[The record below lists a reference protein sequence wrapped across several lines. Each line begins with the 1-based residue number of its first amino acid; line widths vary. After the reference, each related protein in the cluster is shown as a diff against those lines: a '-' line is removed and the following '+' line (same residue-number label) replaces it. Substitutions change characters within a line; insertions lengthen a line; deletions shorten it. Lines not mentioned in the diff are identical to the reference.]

1 MTERFI
7 MKEVDPAAF
16 KAMLGLESYLSSTS
30 ISPLHHELIRVRAS
44 QLNGCAYCINKH
56 TEDARKM
63 GETEQRLYLLNAW
76 REAPQFSEEEKII
89 LAITEEVTF
98 ITQQG
103 LTEATYQKAV
113 QHFGIKGTAELIMAV
128 NVINA
133 WDRIGIS
140 SRRVPGK

>member
-1 MTERFI
+1 MERFI

-103 LTEATYQKAV
+103 LTDATYQKAV

-140 SRRVPGK
+140 TRRIPGK

>member
-103 LTEATYQKAV
+103 LTEVTYQKAV

-140 SRRVPGK
+140 TRRIPGK